1 MNQEKLQQN
10 RSSRFLK
17 AIGLYAIG
25 NLGSKLIT
33 FLMVPLYTYYVNTS
47 DYGFYDICLTLIF
60 FAIPFMTLQMRDG
73 AFRFLVDVD
82 DDKRR
87 SIVITFAYRVLFVST
102 VVAIIVGSCIEVFAS
117 VQYLWLAILLLIVMS
132 FYEVVVQITRGIG
145 NTVSFVSAGIISS
158 LGIGVFSVV
167 FVVLLD
173 MGIEGV
179 FIANI
184 LARVVA
190 LAYIELKD
198 RIIRRY
204 LVAKPDYGTIRK
216 EIIKYTLPLIPGLVF
231 WWIIGSTDRLF
242 IEHYLGL
249 SANGVYAVAFR
260 LVSVLQVLAT
270 IFYQAWQETALQ
282 QYESADRDKFFSDM
296 FNNYLYVLS
305 CVLIVFVFSLR
316 MCYSWLV
323 SAEFAVSV
331 QYLYAMAVSVLL
343 FALVAFMDM
352 GYQCAKDTKRTLPA
366 IILAAVVNLVSN
378 FILIRHIGLWGVVAT
393 SIITYTVLLVYR
405 IYDMRLYFKLR
416 LYKRSIIPVALL
428 LAGFAL
434 YCTTSTLVI
443 DAVLVALVSVVFIVL
458 MPQDIK
464 AMLMS
469 KIRKN

>member
-1 MNQEKLQQN
+1 MSQENLQQN
-10 RSSRFLK
+10 RTTRFLK

-33 FLMVPLYTYYVNTS
+33 FLMVPLYTYYVNAS

-73 AFRFLVDVD
+73 AFRFLVDAD

-87 SIVITFAYRVLFVST
+87 SIVITFAYRVMFVSSI
-102 VVAIIVGSCIEVFAS
+102 VAIIVGGCVEMFVS

-132 FYEVVVQITRGIG
+132 FYEVVVQITRGLG
-145 NTVSFVSAGIISS
+145 NTVSFVGAGIISS

-167 FVVLLD
+167 FVVFFD

-190 LAYIELKD
+190 LGYIEIKD
-198 RIIRRY
+198 RIICRY
-204 LVAKPDYGTIRK
+204 LVAKPDYGTIRN
-216 EIIKYTLPLIPGLVF
+216 EILKYTLPLIPGLVF

-249 SANGVYAVAFR
+249 SANGLYAVAFR

-270 IFYQAWQETALQ
+270 IFYQAWQETALR
-282 QYESADRDKFFSDM
+282 QYDSDDRDKFFSDM
-296 FNNYLYVLS
+296 FNNYLYVLL
-305 CVLIVFVFSLR
+305 CVSIVFVFSLR
-316 MCYSWLV
+316 MCYGWLV
-323 SAEFAVSV
+323 SAEFSTSA
-331 QYLYAMAVSVLL
+331 QYLYPMAVSLVL

-366 IILAAVVNLVSN
+366 IILAAVINLVLN
-378 FILIRHIGLWGVVAT
+378 FTLIRYIGLWGVVTT
-393 SIITYTVLLVYR
+393 SIVTYLVLLVYR
-405 IYDMRLYFKLR
+405 IYDMRRYFKLR
-416 LYKRSIIPVALL
+416 LYKRSMIPVVLL
-428 LAGFAL
+428 LVGFVL
-434 YCTTSTLVI
+434 YCATTSMVI
-443 DAVLVALVSVVFIVL
+443 DIIMVAFVSLVFIFF
-458 MPQDIK
+458 MPEEIK

-469 KIRKN
+469 KIRRT

>member
-1 MNQEKLQQN
+1 MSQENLQQN
-10 RSSRFLK
+10 RTTRFLK

-33 FLMVPLYTYYVNTS
+33 FLMVPLYTYYVNAS

-73 AFRFLVDVD
+73 AFRFLVDAD

-87 SIVITFAYRVLFVST
+87 SIVITFAYRVMFVSSI
-102 VVAIIVGSCIEVFAS
+102 VAIVVGGCVEMFAS
-117 VQYLWLAILLLIVMS
+117 VQYLWLAVLLLIVMS

-145 NTVSFVSAGIISS
+145 NTVSFVGAGIISS

-190 LAYIELKD
+190 LGYIEIKD
-198 RIIRRY
+198 CIIRRY

-216 EIIKYTLPLIPGLVF
+216 EILKYTLPLIPGLVF

-249 SANGVYAVAFR
+249 SANGLYAVAFR

-270 IFYQAWQETALQ
+270 IFYQAWQETALR

-296 FNNYLYVLS
+296 FNNYLYVLL
-305 CVLIVFVFSLR
+305 CVSIVFVFSLR
-316 MCYSWLV
+316 MCYGWLV
-323 SAEFAVSV
+323 SAEFSTSA
-331 QYLYAMAVSVLL
+331 QYLYPMAVSLVL

-366 IILAAVVNLVSN
+366 IILAAVINLVLN
-378 FILIRHIGLWGVVAT
+378 FVMIRYIGLWGVVTT
-393 SIITYTVLLVYR
+393 SIVTYLVLLVYR
-405 IYDMRLYFKLR
+405 IYDMRRYFKLR
-416 LYKRSIIPVALL
+416 LYKRSMIPVVLL
-428 LAGFAL
+428 LVGFVL
-434 YCTTSTLVI
+434 YCATTSMVI
-443 DAVLVALVSVVFIVL
+443 DIIMVAFVSLVFIFF
-458 MPQDIK
+458 MPEEIK

-469 KIRKN
+469 KIRRT

>member
-1 MNQEKLQQN
+1 MSQENLQQN
-10 RSSRFLK
+10 RTTRFLK

-33 FLMVPLYTYYVNTS
+33 FLMVPLYTYYVNAS

-73 AFRFLVDVD
+73 AFRFLVDAD

-87 SIVITFAYRVLFVST
+87 SIVVTFAYRVMFVSSI
-102 VVAIIVGSCIEVFAS
+102 VAIIVGGCVEMFAS

-132 FYEVVVQITRGIG
+132 FYEVVVQITRGLG
-145 NTVSFVSAGIISS
+145 NTVSFVGAGIISS

-167 FVVLLD
+167 FVVFFD

-190 LAYIELKD
+190 LGYIEIKD
-198 RIIRRY
+198 CIICRY

-216 EIIKYTLPLIPGLVF
+216 EILKYTLPLIPGLVF

-249 SANGVYAVAFR
+249 SANGLYAVAFR

-270 IFYQAWQETALQ
+270 IFYQAWQETALR
-282 QYESADRDKFFSDM
+282 QYESDDRDKFFSDM
-296 FNNYLYVLS
+296 FNNYLYVLL
-305 CVLIVFVFSLR
+305 CVSIVFVFSLR
-316 MCYSWLV
+316 MCYGWLV
-323 SAEFAVSV
+323 SEEFSTSV
-331 QYLYAMAVSVLL
+331 QYLYPMAVSVVL

-366 IILAAVVNLVSN
+366 IILAAVINLVLN
-378 FILIRHIGLWGVVAT
+378 FTLIRYIGLWGVVTT
-393 SIITYTVLLVYR
+393 SIVTYLVLLVYR
-405 IYDMRLYFKLR
+405 IYDMRRYFKLR
-416 LYKRSIIPVALL
+416 LYKRSMIPVVLL
-428 LAGFAL
+428 LVGFVL
-434 YCTTSTLVI
+434 YCATTSMVI
-443 DAVLVALVSVVFIVL
+443 DIIMVVFVSLVFIFF
-458 MPQDIK
+458 MPEEIK

-469 KIRKN
+469 KIRRT